1 VESKATADAAVIRSA
16 AYEQDRDFYL
26 FLESLR
32 SFRKIV
38 SGGRNLMM
46 LSTKH
51 PLLKPGFDG
60 PPGAK
65 KP

>member
-1 VESKATADAAVIRSA
+1 VESRATADASVIRSA
-16 AYEQDRDFYL
+16 AYAQDTEFYL

-38 SGGRNLMM
+38 SSGRNLLM

-51 PLLKPGFDG
+51 PLLKPALNG
-60 PPGAK
+60 PAAK